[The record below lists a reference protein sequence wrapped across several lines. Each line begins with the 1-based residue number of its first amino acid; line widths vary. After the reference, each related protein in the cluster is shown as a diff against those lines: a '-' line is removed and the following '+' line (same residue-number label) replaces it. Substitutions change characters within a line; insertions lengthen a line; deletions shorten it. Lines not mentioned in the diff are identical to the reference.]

1 MPVADLAGT
10 GPAGDHGGA
19 DLRLSGEFHTRPYL
33 VGSTSAY
40 TTNVFWLHP
49 DGVGH
54 NSTFEHRLAW
64 QTASANEFPKTRLCD
79 GDRSIQQVQCCLVEV
94 KHIGWHYTKCRS
106 LPENSK
112 LPNTCV
118 GARSLKDTLQNT
130 QAAASIRDCTTSAA
144 WSARTDYLFVCFRK
158 RTEAVHGSIQP
169 GQQRGGSRMLQRIKQ
184 VAEVSHVN
192 ALEDL
197 LIRVAVC
204 TRQRLESGKRND
216 VGHHCE
222 RPAATPIRWRP

>member
-1 MPVADLAGT
+1 L
-10 GPAGDHGGA
+10 
-19 DLRLSGEFHTRPYL
+19 Y
-33 VGSTSAY
+33 
-40 TTNVFWLHP
+40 P

-54 NSTFEHRLAW
+54 NSTVEHRLAW
-64 QTASANEFPKTRLCD
+64 QTASANEFAKTRLCD

-144 WSARTDYLFVCFRK
+144 WSARTDYLFVCCRK

-204 TRQRLESGKRND
+204 TRQTLRKATGSGTTRAIARDRRLPLSDGD
-216 VGHHCE
+216 HDAVGSH
-222 RPAATPIRWRP
+222 AS